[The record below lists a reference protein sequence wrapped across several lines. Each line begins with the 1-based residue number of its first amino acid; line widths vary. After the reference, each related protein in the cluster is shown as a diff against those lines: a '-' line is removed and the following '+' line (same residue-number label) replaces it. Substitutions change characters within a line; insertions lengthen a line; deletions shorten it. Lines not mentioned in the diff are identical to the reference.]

1 MAIPKVYKTEAIV
14 LKHFNL
20 KEADRILT
28 LYTPNLGKLSAVAKG
43 VRRPKSR
50 MGGHLELL
58 THCALML
65 TRGRNMDTIN
75 QSETIS
81 SFLPLRE
88 DLWRSSLALYAA
100 ELVSQFTVEHVENY
114 HAYKLLLD
122 TLHRLCETRN
132 GELTLRFFE
141 INLLTHLGY
150 KPELYQCIACKH
162 DLEPTAN
169 YFSASGG
176 GVLCP
181 ACRSRE
187 ALSRPVSLN
196 ALKVMRLCQQE
207 DYSKVSK
214 VKVKQE
220 LSMEIEGIMR
230 QYIRYLLE
238 REVKSVAWLDR
249 LRREL

>member
-14 LKHFNL
+14 LKHINL

-28 LYTPNLGKLSAVAKG
+28 LYTPNMGKLSAVAKG

-50 MGGHLELL
+50 MGGHLEML
-58 THCALML
+58 THCSLLL
-65 TRGRNMDTIN
+65 TRGRSMDTIN

-81 SFLPLRE
+81 SFRQLRE
-88 DLWRSSLALYAA
+88 D
-100 ELVSQFTVEHVENY
+100 LVSQFTVEHVENY
-114 HAYKLLLD
+114 AAYSLLLD
-122 TLHRLCETRN
+122 TLRRLCETRN
-132 GELTLRFFE
+132 GELVLRFFE

-150 KPELYQCIACKH
+150 KPELYQCIACKR

-181 ACRSRE
+181 ACRSKE
-187 ALSRPVSLN
+187 PLSRPLSLN
-196 ALKVMRLCQQE
+196 ALKMMRLCQQD
-207 DYSKVSK
+207 DYNKLNR
-214 VKVKQE
+214 VKVNQE
-220 LSMEIEGIMR
+220 LSTELEGIMR